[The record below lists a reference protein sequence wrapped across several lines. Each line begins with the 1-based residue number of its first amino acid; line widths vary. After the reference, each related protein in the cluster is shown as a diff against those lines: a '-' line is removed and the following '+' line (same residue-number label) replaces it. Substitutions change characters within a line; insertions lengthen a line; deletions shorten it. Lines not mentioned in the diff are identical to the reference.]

1 MTAVNDKSRLEDKDY
16 ISDQGNE
23 DEPEYDE
30 YDDENYIS
38 TVKVKRRKERL
49 R

>member
-1 MTAVNDKSRLEDKDY
+1 MTTANGKSRLEYKDY
-16 ISDQGNE
+16 ISDLDTK
-23 DEPEYDE
+23 DESEYDK

>member
-1 MTAVNDKSRLEDKDY
+1 MTANGKSRLEDKDY
-16 ISDQGNE
+16 ISDPDTK